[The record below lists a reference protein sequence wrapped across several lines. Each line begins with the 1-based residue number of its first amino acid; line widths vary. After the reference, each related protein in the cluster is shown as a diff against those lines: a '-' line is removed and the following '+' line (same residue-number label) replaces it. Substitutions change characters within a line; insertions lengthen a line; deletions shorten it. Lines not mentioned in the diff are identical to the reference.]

1 MSKGSCRKEKF
12 MCSLDIITKREGLSQ
27 PNLLQLMLKMEK
39 ANKKDIIQLK
49 KIEPTID
56 LKVKKYHY

>member
-1 MSKGSCRKEKF
+1 
-12 MCSLDIITKREGLSQ
+12 
-27 PNLLQLMLKMEK
+27 MLKVKK
-39 ANKKDIIQLK
+39 AKKKDIIKLK